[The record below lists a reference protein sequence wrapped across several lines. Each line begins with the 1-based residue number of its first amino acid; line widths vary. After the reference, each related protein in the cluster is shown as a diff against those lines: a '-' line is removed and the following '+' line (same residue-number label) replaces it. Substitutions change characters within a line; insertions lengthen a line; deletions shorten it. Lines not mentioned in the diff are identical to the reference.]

1 MLAVGKHRLLNNCL
15 KSQLERCKRYV
26 GTKGDCFLL
35 RGDFDWEI
43 SSGSRW
49 LCNATPEI
57 LRQLL
62 QNLESLD
69 KCCISPLIQ
78 PVVPVALH
86 TKGEINLG
94 KAKQSRTDHHG
105 ARWEFFKLLHL
116 WSAFLCHLSFF
127 FFCTLAYA
135 TLWQAVTAILSL
147 RSQTSQYERL
157 KYKRKQTSLQSFHLQ
172 QRKTQGEAVMEQLS
186 EGTGS
191 CIALIELG
199 EQ

>member
-1 MLAVGKHRLLNNCL
+1 MAQG
-15 KSQLERCKRYV
+15 
-26 GTKGDCFLL
+26 G
-35 RGDFDWEI
+35 
-43 SSGSRW
+43 SSLSFCTYG
-49 LCNATPEI
+49 
-57 LRQLL
+57 
-62 QNLESLD
+62 
-69 KCCISPLIQ
+69 
-78 PVVPVALH
+78 AL
-86 TKGEINLG
+86 
-94 KAKQSRTDHHG
+94 
-105 ARWEFFKLLHL
+105 FFVIYL
-116 WSAFLCHLSFF
+116 FF